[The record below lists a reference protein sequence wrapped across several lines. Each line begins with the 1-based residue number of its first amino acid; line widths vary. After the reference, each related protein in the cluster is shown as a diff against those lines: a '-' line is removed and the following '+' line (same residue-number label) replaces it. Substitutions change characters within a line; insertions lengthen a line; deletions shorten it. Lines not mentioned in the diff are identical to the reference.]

1 MFHGNTPGCRCSVAA
16 SNPAVS
22 KDKNYCKEMKYKK
35 VSQRKQNLFVSK
47 QTNYKHTISMNKKI
61 DKNRFSVVYIG

>member
-1 MFHGNTPGCRCSVAA
+1 
-16 SNPAVS
+16 
-22 KDKNYCKEMKYKK
+22 MKYKK